1 MVFFDSSHT
10 LCGLLHRIVDRFMW
24 VRFPHFSYALT
35 SLSLPRLSTT
45 YRHIRDMLIQFEV
58 PVA

>member
-10 LCGLLHRIVDRFMW
+10 LCAFTSQGGRQIHVGS
-24 VRFPHFSYALT
+24 FPHFSYALT